1 MAIPFALPL
10 QSQITDENKLAAS
23 ENVPDSLGDIAL
35 AGDNIEFKPEI
46 EPNYS
51 VVGTPTIENNI
62 VSGFNSGSCLTTE
75 NPFIAEECTGIE
87 IVLVFEV
94 PAAVGVPMIANAVPG
109 VAPYFR
115 VIMGSSGSLAI
126 RYTDTLGEEKIASTR
141 AFITANTKNWY
152 KAVYDASAGTW
163 THYNSTD
170 EGVTWTQLNRV
181 GNYSNAPSLETGN
194 LLYWGKNGE
203 NQGVTYFNGKIYLE
217 DCYIKTTSISGEKTL
232 KFFKETGKTTVSATV
247 PEVDLTGYLKN
258 LATGTNSFSVNTA
271 LTADSATSYGVNTT
285 ANGTGATS
293 IGYNAK
299 STIGAV
305 AVGINSE
312 ATVRGAVA
320 IGPSA
325 KAKGSRSIQIGYGTN
340 SEDNSVYVS
349 TSQTENWKLLGS
361 DGKIPAAR
369 LPDDIGGGYK
379 SLDET
384 QKTQL
389 LLNGTYNGADVV
401 DGEVFTE
408 YDGKFVKA
416 KAGTTT
422 APESFT
428 YPYLIRGAFGH
439 GGRLVTTPN
448 SSSQQAAYSDD
459 HGVTWTTFNEPFT
472 RARGWLHNGTYWLG
486 LVYQNDYGTVQCKVS
501 VDGITWSSSV
511 TIASGDF
518 LYSYGVLNGV
528 FYVCTTNSDYTSS
541 EYYYSENG
549 TSWTKGTKPA
559 DVFKIVCRQNDIIL
573 LSKDGKVFVSTD
585 GQTWE
590 DTGVSYDLSFSYG
603 WDTSKLNCLFEKV
616 YFTWNNNTVSSKD
629 LSSWSSDAA
638 LPDYFLE
645 VSDSFAIGVNG
656 TSSIS
661 SFLTTTDGEV
671 WTSVS
676 LPASMPDFYTLTTSG
691 DGYFYLFDEDAVTGY
706 KASYQKIAL
715 ENLSYNKAEVDAAGY
730 LKNVSQYSKSL
741 AIDKGVIGNSY
752 GATEIAIGS
761 GDQDIVAS
769 GQGAIAIGSALP
781 GETYPT
787 KASGQGAIAIGKNAQ
802 DTYELG
808 LAIGFGARVN
818 NRYSIALGANAETPG
833 YQAIA
838 LGYHAKASA
847 GNAIQ
852 IGYGTNS
859 TANTMNVGLSNS
871 LNVQLLS
878 ADGTIPAERLVN
890 APAPDLTG
898 YVQNTATGTDALTL
912 LGTATN
918 STKALNIG
926 VGSQATNVCTTVVG
940 NTARA
945 SGGGA
950 TAIGC
955 NARATAYCATAIGG
969 SNSADASYASSTD
982 AIALG
987 HYARATADSAIQIG
1001 YGENN
1006 TAHTLA
1012 IGLSHSDTYT
1022 LLKSDGTIPGERMS
1036 LQGTTAPDTTTVG
1049 SIGQFYVDTTT
1060 STGYMCVGVDT
1071 TTPSYT
1077 WKQITYSPVGTE
1089 YILEAGNWNTE
1100 NNFIEISI
1108 PDLTI
1113 GTPMWIA
1120 PTVSEDNS
1128 NELNYTTHGIRLK
1141 AQQADSIV
1149 LSCTIIPT
1157 ENISITIIR

>member
-10 QSQITDENKLAAS
+10 QSPITDENKLAAS

-35 AGDNIEFKPEI
+35 AGDNIEFKPET

-51 VVGTPTIENNI
+51 VVGTPTIEDNI
-62 VSGFNSGSCLTTE
+62 VSGFNSSSCLTTE

-94 PAAVGVPMIANAVPG
+94 PAVVGVPMIANAVPG

-152 KAVYDASAGTW
+152 KAIYDASAGTW

-247 PEVDLTGYLKN
+247 PEVDLTGYLQN
-258 LATGTNSFSVNTA
+258 VATGTGSLVVAGEVTDKAYATA
-271 LTADSATSYGVNTT
+271 IGFGSKALQPYTLAA
-285 ANGTGATS
+285 
-293 IGYNAK
+293 GYN
-299 STIGAV
+299 STV
-305 AVGINSE
+305 NSRCS
-312 ATVRGAVA
+312 TA
-320 IGPSA
+320 IGNQAGIYSSNGA
-325 KAKGSRSIQIGYGTN
+325 NAIGFGAQVQGAEAAIQIGYGRNTTPHTLAVGLGDWTA
-340 SEDNSVYVS
+340 SLKP
-349 TSQTENWKLLGS
+349 TTEEEGEYILLQA

-369 LPDDIGGGYK
+369 LPDVSYK

-389 LLNGTYNGADVV
+389 LLNGTYNGSEVI

-408 YDGKFVKA
+408 YDGKFVEFDKTPRA
-416 KAGTTT
+416 FDNLQNVLAQANVRTSTYFKGKYILAAASFATLFVSDDEGTTWST
-422 APESFT
+422 YDNPIGAVR
-428 YPYLIRGAFGH
+428 YPYIYNLGDKVIVRGDASG
-439 GGRLVTTPN
+439 
-448 SSSQQAAYSDD
+448 SS
-459 HGVTWTTFNEPFT
+459 TWTTYYISETGFDNWTYVSDNTIKGLNSFQKVNGLYYAKGTDASGNNRIYSSTNGLSWTEVESLSSIISGYGFSL
-472 RARGWLHNGTYWLG
+472 ASDENFLYIGRGGLYRYNGTTLEGPYDSNGYSDVYVIGSKIIIYSGTTYYITESLDSEWEGPYTAPNRYLFQQLG
-486 LVYQNDYGTVQCKVS
+486 YT
-501 VDGITWSSSV
+501 
-511 TIASGDF
+511 
-518 LYSYGVLNGV
+518 NGV
-528 FYVCTTNSDYTSS
+528 FLGVDPSSQTTNYFYSSTDCKVWTNNAMPSEISTYADIAVGNGSFIITSDYASNV
-541 EYYYSENG
+541 Y
-549 TSWTKGTKPA
+549 KGT
-559 DVFKIVCRQNDIIL
+559 
-573 LSKDGKVFVSTD
+573 T
-585 GQTWE
+585 E
-590 DTGVSYDLSFSYG
+590 VSYEYSL
-603 WDTSKLNCLFEKV
+603 
-616 YFTWNNNTVSSKD
+616 
-629 LSSWSSDAA
+629 
-638 LPDYFLE
+638 LP
-645 VSDSFAIGVNG
+645 
-656 TSSIS
+656 
-661 SFLTTTDGEV
+661 
-671 WTSVS
+671 
-676 LPASMPDFYTLTTSG
+676 
-691 DGYFYLFDEDAVTGY
+691 
-706 KASYQKIAL
+706 
-715 ENLSYNKAEVDAAGY
+715 LSYNKAEVD
-730 LKNVSQYSKSL
+730 
-741 AIDKGVIGNSY
+741 
-752 GATEIAIGS
+752 T
-761 GDQDIVAS
+761 
-769 GQGAIAIGSALP
+769 AIAG
-781 GETYPT
+781 
-787 KASGQGAIAIGKNAQ
+787 
-802 DTYELG
+802 
-808 LAIGFGARVN
+808 V
-818 NRYSIALGANAETPG
+818 
-833 YQAIA
+833 
-838 LGYHAKASA
+838 
-847 GNAIQ
+847 
-852 IGYGTNS
+852 
-859 TANTMNVGLSNS
+859 
-871 LNVQLLS
+871 
-878 ADGTIPAERLVN
+878 
-890 APAPDLTG
+890 DLTG

-912 LGTATN
+912 LGTAAN

-940 NTARA
+940 NAARA
-945 SGGGA
+945 SSGGA

-955 NARATAYCATAIGG
+955 NARATAYCATAVGG
-969 SNSADASYASSTD
+969 SNAADASYASSTD

-1012 IGLSHSDTYT
+1012 IGLSHNDTYT

-1060 STGYMCVGVDT
+1060 STGYMCVGIDT

-1100 NNFIEISI
+1100 NNSIEISI
-1108 PDLTI
+1108 PGLTI

-1141 AQQADSIV
+1141 AQQADSII